1 MSGNKIG
8 LIFSI
13 STFGESH
20 GPALG
25 AVVDGCPPGIEISEL
40 EIQEELNRRRP
51 GQSKYTTQRNE
62 PDEIRILSGI
72 FEGKTTGASIG
83 LVIENTDQK
92 SKDYSN
98 IKDLF
103 RPAHAD
109 YSYHQKLSLIH
120 ISEPTRPY

>member
-103 RPAHAD
+103 RPCLLYTSDAAD
-109 YSYHQKLSLIH
+109 
-120 ISEPTRPY
+120 E